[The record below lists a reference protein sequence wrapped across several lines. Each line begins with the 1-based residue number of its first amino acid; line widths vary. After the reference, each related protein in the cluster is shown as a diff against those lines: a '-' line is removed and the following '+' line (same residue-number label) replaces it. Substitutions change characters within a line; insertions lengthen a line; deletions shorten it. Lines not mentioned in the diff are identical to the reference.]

1 MQQRR
6 DSEFNRQLEEI
17 KEWDI
22 DEERKEWQ
30 INETQAKQNNR
41 PR

>member
-22 DEERKEWQ
+22 DKERKEWQ
-30 INETQAKQNNR
+30 INETQAKQNSR